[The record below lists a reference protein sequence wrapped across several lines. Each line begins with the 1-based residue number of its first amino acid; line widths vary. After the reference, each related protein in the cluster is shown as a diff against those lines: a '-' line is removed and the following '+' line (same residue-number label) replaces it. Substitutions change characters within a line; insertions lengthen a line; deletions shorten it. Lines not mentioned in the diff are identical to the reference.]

1 MVEQKNRTEV
11 LKILIVEDELIVADE
26 IQRKLKK
33 SGYTVLDTAVSRD
46 EAVALALRYK
56 PGLVLM
62 DIKLQGEMVGV
73 DAAQEITD
81 ALDIPIVYLTA
92 YSDRKTLERAK
103 ITEPY
108 GYLLKP
114 FSERELH
121 VAVQIAVYKHR
132 TERKLRETE
141 RKFRVLF
148 EKSLDVIIIV
158 NSETEEIL
166 DANPRVEEVLG
177 YRYDKIKGKKF
188 SGLFPPK
195 PELSTDELLER
206 TKAHDAVFASQNFI
220 RKDGSTCPMDLTA
233 GIIPWDGSYA
243 IHVTLRDVTERK
255 INEDRMYKLF
265 REREVLIREVH
276 HRVKNNL
283 QVISSLLDFQ
293 ADGIRD
299 EDTEQILRESKNRI
313 ISISRIHEQLYR
325 ADDIAEIDI
334 SGYIND
340 LIDDLITSYGVTV
353 IEIKRDIEEICL
365 DIGQVIPIGLII
377 NELISNSLKHAF
389 QINQSGRIS
398 VNLTSEADKITVSIQ
413 DTGSGLPREVDPFSA
428 NTVGLRIV
436 RLVARQLG
444 ASISYSN
451 DKGAKFSFTFVKRE
465 GEAMI

>member
-1 MVEQKNRTEV
+1 MVEQKKRTDK
-11 LKILIVEDELIVADE
+11 LKILVVEDELIVADE

-33 SGYTVLDTAVSRD
+33 NGYTVIDTAVSRD
-46 EAVALALRYK
+46 EAVTLALRHK
-56 PGLVLM
+56 PDLVLM

-121 VAVQIAVYKHR
+121 VAVQIAVYKHY

-148 EKSLDVIIIV
+148 EESLDVIIIV
-158 NSETEEIL
+158 NSETGRIL
-166 DANPRVEEVLG
+166 DANPRITEVLG
-177 YRYDKIKGKKF
+177 YKYDIIKGKQF
-188 SGLFPPK
+188 SDLFL
-195 PELSTDELLER
+195 PEPQLSTEDLLER

-220 RKDGSTCPMDLTA
+220 RQDRSTCPMDLTA
-233 GIIPWDGSYA
+233 GIIPWNGSYA
-243 IHVTLRDVTERK
+243 VHVTLRDVTERK
-255 INEDRMYKLF
+255 LNEDRMYKLF

-293 ADGIRD
+293 AEEISD
-299 EDTEQILRESKNRI
+299 EKLKQILQESKNRI
-313 ISISRIHEQLYR
+313 TSISRIHEQLYR
-325 ADDIAEIDI
+325 ADDIAQIDI
-334 SGYIND
+334 SGYLND
-340 LIDDLITSYGVTV
+340 LIDDLIASYGVTD
-353 IEIKRDIEEICL
+353 IEIKRNIQEICL

-389 QINQSGRIS
+389 KKALSGVIS
-398 VNLTSEADKITVSIQ
+398 VTLSSADNEVTVSIQ
-413 DTGSGLPREVDPFSA
+413 DTGPGLPPGMDPFSA

-444 ASISYSN
+444 AVISYSAES
-451 DKGAKFSFTFVKRE
+451 GAKYSFTFTRHD
-465 GEAMI
+465 GTNLI